1 MSGVADVLRV
11 IASALEEGSPR
22 RFHVGVVGYFI
33 DDRPYAADGLSV
45 SRDTTPNFVL
55 EDDKFSC
62 ETFFP
67 QSKLHRVVL
76 GGDDTVRE
84 GGHEPVRVAL
94 EVKLCDVWAVAEFID
109 GVQHDLFLDAET
121 LGTRKPAF
129 SEEMALWDSP
139 TDPGLH

>member
-11 IASALEEGSPR
+11 IASALEDGSSR
-22 RFHVGVVGYFI
+22 RFHLGVVGYFI

-45 SRDTTPNFVL
+45 SRETTPNFVL
-55 EDDKFSC
+55 EDDRLSC
-62 ETFFP
+62 EAFFP

-76 GGDDTVRE
+76 GDDAVRRAGDQ
-84 GGHEPVRVAL
+84 PVRVAL

-121 LGTRKPAF
+121 LATRKPAF
-129 SEEMALWDSP
+129 TEEVALWDAP
-139 TDPGLH
+139 TDPRRH